1 MTKKA
6 EVGKIGEDLAC
17 QYLIEKNYTIIERNY
32 RRPWGELDIIAID
45 PAKVLVFVEVKTI
58 RQQTSDECGNSAIH
72 NERCRNVAALM
83 PEDNLTSAKL
93 KKLQKTAQLFA
104 GKHQEYFNEQKGW
117 RIDLL
122 AICLPANKIVHYE
135 NI

>member
-1 MTKKA
+1 MTSKS

-17 QYLIEKNYTIIERNY
+17 RYLIGKNYKIIDRNY

-45 PAKVLVFVEVKTI
+45 PAMVLVFVEVKTI
-58 RQQTSDECGNSAIH
+58 RQPTDNECGNSAIQ
-72 NERCRNVAALM
+72 NERCRNIAALT

-93 KKLQKTAQLFA
+93 KKLQRTAQLFA
-104 GKHQEYFNEQKGW
+104 GKHPEFVNEQKGW

-122 AICLPANKIVHYE
+122 AICLPANKITHYE